1 MLKAVVLALVLA
13 NAAFFAWTQGGLDGL
28 VGVRSIGDREP
39 ERLARQVRPES
50 IRIAAPQAASA
61 TPATQA
67 TPAAPV
73 TPITPAA
80 PVPLAASAAPVAA
93 LLCLE
98 AGPFAAASINAAENA
113 LRAAMPAA
121 GSASWSS
128 IKTEVPGAWIIY
140 MGRYLNPELLARKQD
155 ELMRRKVAFEP
166 VSGAAA
172 LEPGLSLGRFESR
185 SAATQSLEQ
194 LALLGIH
201 TAKVVEL
208 VAPTST
214 HRLRIERADAALAER
229 LAAVKAGALVG
240 RPFVPCAAVAAGST
254 AG

>member
-61 TPATQA
+61 TPA
-67 TPAAPV
+67 APV

-113 LRAAMPAA
+113 LRAAMPEA

>member
-61 TPATQA
+61 TPAAPVTA
-67 TPAAPV
+67 ITPAAPV
-73 TPITPAA
+73 T
-80 PVPLAASAAPVAA
+80 LAASAAPVAT

-240 RPFVPCAAVAAGST
+240 KPFVPCAAVAAGST

>member
-1 MLKAVVLALVLA
+1 MLALLLA
-13 NAAFFAWTQGGLDGL
+13 NAAFFAWTRGGLDGV

-50 IRIAAPQAASA
+50 IRSVAPQAASA
-61 TPATQA
+61 
-67 TPAAPV
+67 AAAGIV
-73 TPITPAA
+73 DS
-80 PVPLAASAAPVAA
+80 AASAATAAPSPIAAAANTSA

-98 AGPFAAASINAAENA
+98 AGPFAAGAINAAENA
-113 LRAAMPAA
+113 LRSAMPDA

-128 IKTEVPGAWIIY
+128 IKTEVAGAWIVY
-140 MGRYLNPELLARKQD
+140 MGRYLNPELLARKQE
-155 ELMRRKVAFEP
+155 ELLRRKVAFES

-172 LEPGLSLGRFESR
+172 LEPGLSLGRFDTR
-185 SAATQSLEQ
+185 NAARDALDQF
-194 LALLGIH
+194 ALLGIH

-229 LAAVKAGALVG
+229 LAAIRTGALAGKPFAACPAVVAGA
-240 RPFVPCAAVAAGST
+240 AAR
-254 AG
+254 

>member
-61 TPATQA
+61 TPA
-67 TPAAPV
+67 APV

-113 LRAAMPAA
+113 LRAAMPEA

-240 RPFVPCAAVAAGST
+240 KPFVPCAAVAAGST

>member
-1 MLKAVVLALVLA
+1 MLALLLA
-13 NAAFFAWTQGGLDGL
+13 NAAFFAWTRGGLDSV

-50 IRIAAPQAASA
+50 IRSVTAPAASA
-61 TPATQA
+61 S
-67 TPAAPV
+67 
-73 TPITPAA
+73 
-80 PVPLAASAAPVAA
+80 AASTPTAATAATA

-98 AGPFAAASINAAENA
+98 AGPFAAGAINAAENA
-113 LRAAMPAA
+113 LRSAMPDA

-128 IKTEVPGAWIIY
+128 IKTEVAGAWIVY

-155 ELMRRKVAFEP
+155 ELLRRKVAFEP

-172 LEPGLSLGRFESR
+172 LEPGLSLGRFETR
-185 SAATQSLEQ
+185 SAAREALDQF
-194 LALLGIH
+194 ALLGIQ

-214 HRLRIERADAALAER
+214 HRLRIERADAALAAQ
-229 LAAVKAGALVG
+229 LADIKVGALRG
-240 RPFVPCAAVAAGST
+240 KPFAPCAAAAGSAAASAAASA

>member
-61 TPATQA
+61 TPAAPVTA
-67 TPAAPV
+67 ITPAAPV
-73 TPITPAA
+73 T
-80 PVPLAASAAPVAA
+80 LAASAAPVAT

>member
-1 MLKAVVLALVLA
+1 MLKAVVVALLLI
-13 NAAFFAWTQGGLDGL
+13 NAAFFAWTQGALDGL

-61 TPATQA
+61 
-67 TPAAPV
+67 AAVGPG
-73 TPITPAA
+73 A
-80 PVPLAASAAPVAA
+80 AASAPVAA

-98 AGPFAAASINAAENA
+98 AGPFAAAAINAAENA
-113 LRAAMPAA
+113 LRAVMPEA

-128 IKTEVPGAWIIY
+128 IKTEVSGTWIIY

-155 ELMRRKVAFEP
+155 ELVRRKVAFEP

-172 LEPGLSLGRFESR
+172 LEPGLSLGRFEAR
-185 SAATQSLEQ
+185 SAAAQALEQ
-194 LALLGIH
+194 FALLGIH

-208 VAPTST
+208 AAPTST

-229 LAAVKAGALVG
+229 LAAIQAGALIG
-240 RPFVPCAAVAAGST
+240 KPFAPCAAGSAAG
-254 AG
+254 